1 MLKIGDNAP
10 DFTML
15 VGENNNISL
24 SKLLGKFVVLYFYPK
39 DDTPGCTVEARDFS
53 QLKSEFEKLNT
64 IIIGVSKD
72 DLNAHDKF
80 KKKYSLEFDLA
91 SDCNSNACEN
101 YGVWEEKSIFGKK
114 YMSIG
119 RTTFLIDPEG
129 KIANIWRK
137 VKVKGHA
144 AEVLKQIENAK
155 KII

>member
-24 SKLLGKFVVLYFYPK
+24 SKLAGKFVVLYFYPK
-39 DDTPGCTVEARDFS
+39 DDTPGCTVEARGFS
-53 QLKSEFEKLNT
+53 QLKLAFEKLNT

-91 SDCNSNACEN
+91 SDFNSNTCEN

-119 RTTFLIDPEG
+119 RTTFLIDTEG
-129 KIANIWRK
+129 KIAHIWRK
-137 VKVKGHA
+137 VQVKGHA
-144 AEVLKQIENAK
+144 EEVLKQIENL
-155 KII
+155 